1 MKLIIASDI
10 HGSLKYTKKLEE
22 LILKENPDTIILLGD
37 LLYHGA
43 RNALPEEYSTIEVA
57 TILNKYSNKILAVR
71 GNCDSE
77 VDDMVTN
84 FNIMSDYKTINI
96 DGKNFNLTHGHL
108 IDKYE
113 HLFKDE
119 YLISGHTHVYNL
131 EGKHFNPGS
140 VGIPKIKPE
149 HTCILYKD
157 KTFYLINLDNLSI
170 IKETKLNEE
179 WYHLHW
185 CITRLHPSYR

>member
-22 LILKENPDTIILLGD
+22 LINKENPDNIILLGD

-43 RNALPEEYSTIEVA
+43 RNALPDEYSTIDVA
-57 TILNKYSNKILAVR
+57 NILNKYSDKIIAVR

-77 VDDMVTN
+77 VDNMVTN
-84 FNIMSDYKTINI
+84 FDIMSDYKSIYVDEVNI
-96 DGKNFNLTHGHL
+96 YLTHGHL
-108 IDKYE
+108 IPNYE
-113 HLFKDE
+113 HLFQDE
-119 YLISGHTHVYNL
+119 YLISGHTHVYDL
-131 EGKHFNPGS
+131 EGKHINPGS
-140 VGIPKIKPE
+140 VGIPKVNPE

-179 WYHLHW
+179 WYHSNRSIW
-185 CITRLHPSYR
+185 RLHSSHR

>member
-22 LILKENPDTIILLGD
+22 LIIKETPETIILLGD

-43 RNALPEEYSTIEVA
+43 RNSLPDEYSTIEVA
-57 TILNKYSNKILAVR
+57 NILNKYSDKILAVR

-84 FNIMSDYKTINI
+84 FHMMADYKSINI
-96 DGKNFNLTHGHL
+96 DGTNFYLTHGHL
-108 IDKYE
+108 INKYE
-113 HLFKDE
+113 HLFQGE
-119 YLISGHTHVYNL
+119 YMITGHTHVYNL

-140 VGIPKIKPE
+140 VGIPKVNPE
-149 HTCILYKD
+149 HTCILYKN
-157 KTFYLINLDNLSI
+157 KTFYLINLENFSI
-170 IKETKLNEE
+170 LKESKLNEE
-179 WYHLHW
+179 
-185 CITRLHPSYR
+185 

>member
-10 HGSLKYTKKLEE
+10 HGSLKYTNKLEK
-22 LILKENPDTIILLGD
+22 LIIEENPDKIILLGD

-43 RNALPEEYSTIEVA
+43 RNSLPEEYSTMEVA
-57 TILNKYSNKILAVR
+57 NILNKYSDKILAVR

-84 FNIMSDYKTINI
+84 FDIMSDYKSI
-96 DGKNFNLTHGHL
+96 DIEGTNFYLTHGHL
-108 IDKYE
+108 INKYD
-113 HLFKDE
+113 HLFQNN
-119 YLISGHTHVYNL
+119 YLISGHTHIYNL
-131 EGKHFNPGS
+131 EGKHLNPGS
-140 VGIPKIKPE
+140 VGIPKINPE
-149 HTCILYKD
+149 HTCILYKN

-179 WYHLHW
+179 
-185 CITRLHPSYR
+185 

>member
-22 LILKENPDTIILLGD
+22 LITKENPDTIILLGD

-57 TILNKYSNKILAVR
+57 NILNKYTDKIVAVR

-84 FNIMSDYKTINI
+84 FDIMSDYKTINV
-96 DGKNFNLTHGHL
+96 DGINIYLTHGHL
-108 IDKYE
+108 INKYE
-113 HLFKDE
+113 HLFQDS
-119 YLISGHTHVYNL
+119 YLLSGHTHVYNL
-131 EGKHFNPGS
+131 EGKHLNPGS
-140 VGIPKIKPE
+140 VGIPKVNKE

-179 WYHLHW
+179 WYRLHW
-185 CITRLHPSYR
+185 CITRLYTSYR